1 MKSQSMKPTTVAMI
15 LLSASI
21 SAFQHHHGPPGH
33 DNSRSSMSTARE
45 YKSSSS
51 NLESDERR
59 KIARQIGVQISPND
73 HNISRS
79 RLSVATLDGL
89 SKSNLPEIRPER
101 TSSLRPRS
109 IAEQFS
115 VMCTP
120 SRQGSLDGVAQA
132 SLLVTGN
139 TVGSSMFCLPEA
151 VEGVGM
157 AWGSAI
163 FLGK

>member
-45 YKSSSS
+45 YKSSS
-51 NLESDERR
+51 NLESDKRR
-59 KIARQIGVQISPND
+59 KIARQIGVQISPNN

-89 SKSNLPEIRPER
+89 SKSNLPEI
-101 TSSLRPRS
+101 TSSRRPRS
-109 IAEQFS
+109 IAEQFP

-139 TVGSSMFCLPEA
+139 TVGSSMFCLPEV

-157 AWGSAI
+157 SWGSAI

>member
-33 DNSRSSMSTARE
+33 DNSRSSMSTARD
-45 YKSSSS
+45 YKSSS
-51 NLESDERR
+51 NLEGDERR
-59 KIARQIGVQISPND
+59 KIARQIGVQISPNN

-89 SKSNLPEIRPER
+89 AKSNLPEIRPER

-109 IAEQFS
+109 IAEQFPVS
-115 VMCTP
+115 STP